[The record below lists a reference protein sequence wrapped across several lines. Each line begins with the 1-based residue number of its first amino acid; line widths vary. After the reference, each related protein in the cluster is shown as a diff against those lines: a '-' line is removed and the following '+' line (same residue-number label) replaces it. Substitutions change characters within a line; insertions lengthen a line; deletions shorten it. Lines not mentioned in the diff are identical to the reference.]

1 MTASVLLLLA
11 CMFTPQVSPD
21 AVVALDAARAAAT
34 REYASASAAAAAYK
48 RLERAREPLLTSGD
62 PRAAIWYADAAE
74 DALTLGLAQDEW
86 GLDALVGVSNTE
98 SRQRT
103 GALMQQALTWTQ
115 RADELARAELAQG
128 TATPALASRLES
140 VERARR
146 IPLLRAVAA
155 VWAVRVGALPPQDTT
170 AVLQSSAARLQALAL
185 QLQGPA
191 QTLAT
196 LAAGAALAQL
206 GRGNEVQPL
215 LAPLIAN
222 NQLDS
227 GARVVA
233 MVFMAE
239 GSSTNPGEQRRLLAA
254 LRSRHAAQL
263 GDHARLLLGDAD
275 FRLGSAA
282 PEMNVSAPP
291 PWQGWLDALAAATPS
306 QRAAVRQS
314 VLERIAV
321 NCGSQSSAVVQLA
334 NALKLLRAAET
345 RQQGAAE
352 LDSALTAGTGGVPI
366 ELRVMAELELGRAEL
381 LLGRARDGTMRLLRF
396 AQEHSADPSSRN
408 AIDAAVTAARSI
420 GDPAL
425 LATALGTAVER
436 FPDHPDHNAW
446 RIEAAALALSPDV
459 SLLAARDPAPRRFAR
474 ALEALERADRLRS
487 TDMPMRADLAIAA
500 AEAANEMRHAD
511 DALAALNRVADPTGV
526 SGIAPGIPKD
536 LRDRLLEERITA
548 LAISGRSIDGDR
560 WVSIEREANP
570 GATADACAR
579 VLRRQIP
586 TDLASG
592 LIEPPDAEVRG
603 RISRLADATLR
614 MAPPTPERDEIAVC
628 ALLLAQ
634 TPDAAL
640 PVARRVVAARGER
653 ADALLALAECIYAV
667 GDQSALAESMQ
678 IHTRL
683 ARSAADGSPIW
694 WIAELRRLQTLERVN
709 KNLDVIAPRVARLKA
724 AHPEL
729 GGPALQSQFL
739 ALAARHEQP
748 ASATAAN
755 TTKD

>member
-1 MTASVLLLLA
+1 MTAAFMLVLA
-11 CMFTPQVSPD
+11 CVFTPQVTP
-21 AVVALDAARAAAT
+21 AEVAALDTARAEAT
-34 REYASASAAAAAYK
+34 REYASAPAAAAAYK
-48 RLERAREPLLTSGD
+48 RLERVREPLLTSGD

-74 DALTLGLAQDEW
+74 DALTLGLAQDDF
-86 GLDALVGVSNTE
+86 GLDALVGLSRPE
-98 SRQRT
+98 SRERT
-103 GALMQQALTWTQ
+103 GALLQQALVWTQ
-115 RADELARAELAQG
+115 RADELARTELAQG
-128 TATPALASRLES
+128 TATPALASRLDS

-146 IPLLRAVAA
+146 IPLLRSVAA
-155 VWAVRVGALPPQDTT
+155 VWAVRVGALPPADTT
-170 AVLQSSAARLQALAL
+170 TVLESAAARLQSLAP
-185 QLQGPA
+185 QLQGSA
-191 QTLAT
+191 RTLAT

-206 GRGNEVQPL
+206 GRAQELQPL
-215 LAPLIAN
+215 LGPIIAN

-233 MVFMAE
+233 MVLMAE
-239 GSSTNPGEQRRLLAA
+239 GSSTNVVEQRRSLAT
-254 LRSRHAAQL
+254 LRSRHASPL
-263 GDHARLLLGDAD
+263 GDHARLVLGDAD
-275 FRLGSAA
+275 FRLALAA
-282 PEMNVSAPP
+282 PENTMSASP
-291 PWQGWLDALAAATPS
+291 PWQGWLDSLTAATAR
-306 QRAAVRQS
+306 QRVAVRQS
-314 VLERIAV
+314 VLDRIAA
-321 NCGSQSSAVVQLA
+321 NCGGHSSAVVQLA
-334 NALKLLRAAET
+334 NALKLLRAAES

-352 LDSALTAGTGGVPI
+352 LDAALSVSTARVPV

-408 AIDAAVTAARSI
+408 AIDAAVIAARAI

-425 LATALGTAVER
+425 LATALATAVER
-436 FPDHPDHNAW
+436 FPDHPDHHAW
-446 RIEAAALALSPDV
+446 RIEAAALALSPDA
-459 SLLAARDPAPRRFAR
+459 SLLAVRDPAPRRFAR
-474 ALEALERADRLRS
+474 AVEALERADRLRS

-526 SGIAPGIPKD
+526 SGVAPGIPQD

-560 WVSIEREANP
+560 WVSIEREANQS
-570 GATADACAR
+570 ATANACAR

-592 LIEPPDAEVRG
+592 LIEPPDAEVRN

-634 TPDAAL
+634 VPDAAL

-667 GDQSALAESMQ
+667 GDQTALAESMQ
-678 IHTRL
+678 IYTRL
-683 ARSAADGSPIW
+683 ARSATDGTPMW
-694 WIAELRRLQTLERVN
+694 WIAELRRLQILERVN
-709 KNLDVIAPRVARLKA
+709 KNLDVISPRVARLQA
-724 AHPEL
+724 AHPDL
-729 GGPALQSQFL
+729 GGPAMHSQFL
-739 ALAARHEQP
+739 ALAARHEQA
-748 ASATAAN
+748 ASATAAHLH
-755 TTKD
+755 KD